1 MANFVPFRAVRPAAD
16 RVSRVVT
23 RSYEEYSV
31 RERKALLAENR
42 DTFLHILNP
51 GYRSHRKFRGAERYK
66 RVRQRYL
73 EFLEQG
79 ILYRDAVPSFYVY
92 RNGQGGH
99 TAYGVFGAMDIAD
112 YELGRVKRHED
123 TIRRREERFADF
135 LEGARF
141 NAEPVLIA
149 YRDTPQLD
157 GLLQKIMQGPPD
169 TAFTDDRGVSHEL
182 WAITSPAEIRAIGEA
197 FAEIPETYIM
207 DGHHRSASSVL
218 FASRRQA
225 EIPER
230 APAGPHRYFMSCL
243 IPESQVRIRSFS
255 RLLTDLGGL
264 HKSDILDKLQEYYQV
279 TDMGETPWEPVEK
292 HEFTMYLDGRFY
304 RLALRE
310 ESFRL
315 AGPVSRLDSRIL
327 SETVLRPV
335 FGIRDP
341 RHDAR
346 LHYRC
351 GPEPA
356 REIREAVDRGGFAV
370 GFGMRPVDL
379 QEIRAVADAGLT
391 MPPKST
397 FIEPKLPS
405 GLTIYD
411 L

>member
-1 MANFVPFRAVRPAAD
+1 MPFRAVRPAAD

-23 RSYEEYSV
+23 RSYEDYSL
-31 RERKALLAENR
+31 RERKALLADNR
-42 DTFLHILNP
+42 ESFLHILNP
-51 GYRSHRKFRGAERYK
+51 GYRSHRKFRGAERY
-66 RVRQRYL
+66 RHVRQRYL

-79 ILYRDAVPSFYVY
+79 VLIRDREPAFYLY

-99 TAYGVFGAMDIAD
+99 TAWGVLGAMEISD
-112 YELGRVKRHED
+112 YALGRVKRHED

-149 YRDTPQLD
+149 YPDAPRLED
-157 GLLQKIMQGPPD
+157 LLQRIMQGPPD
-169 TAFTDDRGVSHEL
+169 TDFTDDRGVRHEL
-182 WAITSPAEIRAIGEA
+182 WAVTGTQEIRAIREA
-197 FAEIPETYIM
+197 FAEIPQTYIM

-218 FASRRQA
+218 YASRREAATPGVGQ
-225 EIPER
+225 EN
-230 APAGPHRYFMSCL
+230 APHHYFLSCL

-264 HKSDILDKLQEYYQV
+264 ATREILDKLHVFYQV
-279 TDMGETPWEPVEK
+279 DDLGESAWEPEEK
-292 HEFTMYLDGRFY
+292 HQFTMYLDGRFY

-310 ESFRL
+310 DTFHL

-335 FGIRDP
+335 FGISDP

-351 GPEPA
+351 GPEPV
-356 REIREAVDRGGFAV
+356 REIQEAVDRGHFAV

-379 QEIRAVADAGLT
+379 AEIRAVADAGLT

>member
-1 MANFVPFRAVRPAAD
+1 MPFRAVRPAAD

-23 RSYEEYSV
+23 RSYEDYSV
-31 RERKALLAENR
+31 QERNALLAENR
-42 DTFLHILNP
+42 YSFLHILNP
-51 GYRSHRKFRGAERYK
+51 GYRSHRKFRGAARYQ
-66 RVRQRYL
+66 RVRRRYL

-79 ILYRDAVPSFYVY
+79 ILNRDAEPGFYLY
-92 RNGQGGH
+92 RNEQGGH
-99 TAYGVFGAMDIAD
+99 AAWGVLGAMHIAD
-112 YELGRVKRHED
+112 YQLGRVKRHED
-123 TIRRREERFADF
+123 TIGRREERFADF

-149 YRDTPQLD
+149 YRDDPQLEY
-157 GLLQKIMQGPPD
+157 LLQNIMQCPPVA
-169 TAFTDDRGVSHEL
+169 AFTDDRGVRHQL
-182 WAITSPAEIRAIGEA
+182 WAISGPEEIRAIRGA

-207 DGHHRSASSVL
+207 DGHHRSASSAL
-218 FASRRQA
+218 HASRRQA
-225 EIPER
+225 ETHGG
-230 APAGPHRYFMSCL
+230 APDAPHQYFMSCL

-264 HKSDILDKLQEYYQV
+264 HKSDILDKLQQYYQV
-279 TDMGETPWEPVEK
+279 ADMGEAPWEPVEK
-292 HEFTMYLDGRFY
+292 HQFTMYLGGRFY
-304 RLALRE
+304 QLALRE
-310 ESFRL
+310 EAFRL
-315 AGPVSRLDSRIL
+315 AGPVSRLDARIL

-335 FGIRDP
+335 LGITDP

-356 REIREAVDRGGFAV
+356 REIREAVDRGLFAV

-379 QEIRAVADAGLT
+379 DEIRAVADAGLT